1 MVNVSW
7 VEMTSK
13 PNHKRGQTTMNIDK
27 KELPRL
33 LPFQTFMILREGL
46 EPIEIMNPTNNERA
60 NEIFDLIVRASDSH
74 KLKSLKR
81 LRLDGDSIV
90 MTFVDED
97 DEDGI
102 ELDADDVELLARW
115 LEVMPP
121 PTIDDILE
129 EVMNERNQLN
139 MMEVMQ

>member
-1 MVNVSW
+1 M
-7 VEMTSK
+7 
-13 PNHKRGQTTMNIDK
+13 
-27 KELPRL
+27 
-33 LPFQTFMILREGL
+33 
-46 EPIEIMNPTNNERA
+46 
-60 NEIFDLIVRASDSH
+60 IVRTTDSH

-81 LRLDGDSIV
+81 LRLAGDDSIV

-129 EVMNERNQLN
+129 KVMNERKQLN
-139 MMEVMQ
+139 MGVELK